1 VDAAVVAAA
10 LEAVDRSEDTISRL
24 PGVSTA
30 VSPAV
35 EPEVSVKIR
44 ETAPGQWKVVG
55 PDMSSALA
63 GAQKLLGDVEVL
75 DGERKSGLLGVG
87 KKVVLTVARAQVAD
101 AAEQN
106 ATPSW
111 TQIAAGLTD
120 GSSVQD
126 MPELKAEIA
135 PAPAAAAAVS
145 VPAVREPEPS
155 ASRVLSGAD
164 LGQVMTVP
172 VWSRM
177 ALRDVGL
184 PPAVMRRLP
193 AEDPRTAAEWDVAL
207 TRIVAET
214 LELVGA
220 PNPDIVVT
228 GRGTRGAGA
237 LLAAAAAG
245 LPLSALE
252 IEGVEG
258 PVTTSRVMEAIRN
271 ALPRT
276 EITGTGVFSSEDIS
290 VALSLLAAMRANA
303 GDMIAAEV
311 LAPPAPPARA
321 RKPRQAAAAKTSAPK
336 TSSPKTSASAVPT
349 KATPRKAAAVKAA
362 PRKAAAVKAAEG
374 KSASGAARP
383 SSGSGSRAS
392 RPSASRS
399 SGAGVRVVS
408 EDSGS

>member
-311 LAPPAPPARA
+311 LVPPARA
-321 RKPRQAAAAKTSAPK
+321 RKPRQPAAAKTSA
-336 TSSPKTSASAVPT
+336 PKTSASAVPT
-349 KATPRKAAAVKAA
+349 KAAPRKTAAVKAA
-362 PRKAAAVKAAEG
+362 PRKTAAVKAAEG
-374 KSASGAARP
+374 KSAAGAARP